1 MVTADGL
8 EEFFMG
14 SDPLNAQPN
23 IDSIEVTPNNPTS
36 QTDVYEC
43 IVSASDADGDPVTL
57 TYSWMVDGVLLP
69 ETGSTLQD
77 QFAIGEEV
85 TCSVSATDGQ
95 ESTTDSASV
104 EIENSIPTVS
114 NVYVLPTQPYT
125 NDTVTAYATASDA
138 DSGQSLQLHYTWYV
152 NGNAV
157 VNGYG
162 MDTLSGVSSF
172 SKGDNIFVSVY
183 ATDGVDQGPSDS
195 SSIVTV
201 ENSPPSSPTVG
212 LSPTDP
218 TEG

>member
-1 MVTADGL
+1 M
-8 EEFFMG
+8 
-14 SDPLNAQPN
+14 
-23 IDSIEVTPNNPTS
+23 
-36 QTDVYEC
+36 
-43 IVSASDADGDPVTL
+43 
-57 TYSWMVDGVLLP
+57 
-69 ETGSTLQD
+69 
-77 QFAIGEEV
+77 
-85 TCSVSATDGQ
+85 TCSVSATDSQ

-218 TEG
+218 TEGIEDLTCSASGSSDADNDSVQYTYSWVDPWQCCQFNHRLQAPVIPWRLLRPPLEIGLVRVTATDGSATSSVGSLL